1 MCGLLFG
8 QTGWAL
14 PGVVD
19 KPLQLLGNAFGPL
32 SLVLV
37 GVSLARTPMA
47 GHWRP
52 ALVVTLSKN
61 LVLPLLVGLSA
72 WAFGITGLQLA
83 VMVVAAGLP
92 IGANVFLFA
101 QRYNVVQDLTT
112 ASMGVSTV
120 VSLFTLSLLMV
131 VMSWLG
137 A

>member
-1 MCGLLFG
+1 
-8 QTGWAL
+8 
-14 PGVVD
+14 
-19 KPLQLLGNAFGPL
+19 
-32 SLVLV
+32 LV

-52 ALVVTLSKN
+52 ALVVTFSKN
-61 LVLPLLVGLSA
+61 LVLPLLVGLSS
-72 WAFGITGLQLA
+72 WAFGISGLQLA